1 MFVYQNNKLFVKTGE
16 VLVGVNVA
24 PTGITLVGERTT
36 FIDGDILTLSEVKCR
51 FGEYYTFPSEV
62 GEDNV
67 GLGEVDPIES
77 TVKRGRPR
85 K

>member
-1 MFVYQNNKLFVKTGE
+1 MFVYQNNKLFVETKG
-16 VLVGVNVA
+16 VLVGVNITPA
-24 PTGITLVGERTT
+24 GITLVDETTT
-36 FIDGDILTLSEVKCR
+36 FSDGSLLTDYEVACR

-67 GLGEVDPIES
+67 RLGEIES
-77 TVKRGRPR
+77 AENSAKRGRPR